1 MGTSRLCCC
10 DDLCFVAAGH
20 AAHDI
25 IADRSAKQK
34 GYLTYIGDVG
44 SERPSGHVGNIAPVD
59 RYGSLVRSIE
69 PEQQI
74 QDGGLPATRS
84 SDQSCDPP
92 GFGDERYA
100 SQHGFAGA
108 IRESHVG
115 KLD

>member
-34 GYLTYIGDVG
+34 GFLTYIGDVG
-44 SERPSGHVGNIAPVD
+44 SERASGHVGNIASVD
-59 RYGSLVRSIE
+59 RDGSLVCTIE

-84 SDQSCDPP
+84 PDQSCDAPRL
-92 GFGDERYA
+92 GDERYA
-100 SQHGFAGA
+100 SQYGHAG
-108 IRESHVG
+108 
-115 KLD
+115 